1 MTTERAS
8 SGHLSAAHPSTGHT
22 SPPQAGTSRRALVG
36 AFGSRVV
43 FAGLITAA
51 FATLAWADSIGLGG
65 ALPAWWLLPVAIVLA
80 VGSVTEIVR
89 LFAAREV
96 RLPAWLLR
104 PAVVA
109 VVLSAAAG
117 AEAFAAASSAASPA
131 AAMGWPAI
139 TVIFSIIALFI
150 VEIATYSPNGATIE
164 RLAAGA
170 FTVAFI
176 GLPLACIVSLRL
188 LCRENLGPEQTGPG
202 HLGMLPLVSLVAV
215 TKAGDIAAYLGGTL
229 LGRHRMA
236 PSLSPGKTWE
246 GAIAALGGSS
256 AAAWIVLEQFGN
268 GGPSRP
274 WGGWLAFGLC
284 VGLAAMVGDLAES
297 LLKRECGAKDS
308 GRTLGG
314 LGGFLDLIDSLLFAA
329 PVAWLLWVLGGR

>member
-1 MTTERAS
+1 MVS
-8 SGHLSAAHPSTGHT
+8 
-22 SPPQAGTSRRALVG
+22 
-36 AFGSRVV
+36 AFGSRAV

-51 FATLAWADSIGLGG
+51 FATLAWADWIGLGG
-65 ALPAWWLLPVAIVLA
+65 AQPAWWLLPVAVVLA
-80 VGSVTEIVR
+80 VGSIDEIVR
-89 LFAAREV
+89 LFAARDV
-96 RLPAWLLR
+96 QLPAWLLR
-104 PAVVA
+104 PAMVA

-139 TVIFSIIALFI
+139 TVVFAIVALFL
-150 VEIATYSPNGATIE
+150 VEIVSYRPHGAAIE
-164 RLAAGA
+164 RLTAGVFTIA
-170 FTVAFI
+170 FL

-188 LCRENLGPEQTGPG
+188 LCLENLGPEQTGRA

-215 TKAGDIAAYLGGTL
+215 AKAGDIAAYLGGTL
-229 LGRHRMA
+229 LGRHRMTA
-236 PSLSPGKTWE
+236 ALSPGKTWE
-246 GAIAALGGSS
+246 GAVASLVGSS
-256 AAAWIVLEQFGN
+256 AAAWVVLEQFGS
-268 GGPSRP
+268 GSLARP
-274 WGGWLAFGLC
+274 WGGWLVFGLG

-308 GRTLGG
+308 GRSLGG